1 MKKRKLESSSHKY
14 NNFVIILQQTIFMQ
28 FNIKNIN
35 DWQNVVDSILP
46 ELKHNI
52 LLLKG
57 NLGAGKTTFTQFLIK
72 NLGSKDEVNSPT
84 YSIVNE
90 YNSPKGK
97 IYHFDLYR
105 LKNIEEVYDIGIE
118 EYLDNAFLCII
129 EWPEVYEDELYGLN
143 YHSMSINNTGEN
155 REITFD

>member
-1 MKKRKLESSSHKY
+1 MKIQSLHE
-14 NNFVIILQQTIFMQ
+14 
-28 FNIKNIN
+28 
-35 DWQNVVDSILP
+35 WQEVVDKIIP
-46 ELKHNI
+46 DLKHNI

-57 NLGAGKTTFTQFLIK
+57 NLGAGKTTFTQFLLK
-72 NLGSKDEVNSPT
+72 KLGSQDEVNSPT

-90 YNSPKGK
+90 YNTPKGK

-129 EWPEVYEDELYGLN
+129 EWPEVYEEELYGLN
-143 YHSMSINNTGEN
+143 YHTMSIVNIGDE
-155 REITFD
+155 REISFE

>member
-1 MKKRKLESSSHKY
+1 MNY
-14 NNFVIILQQTIFMQ
+14 TIHT
-28 FNIKNIN
+28 IE
-35 DWQNVVDSILP
+35 DWQEIVNSIIP
-46 ELKHNI
+46 EMKHSI

-57 NLGAGKTTFTQFLIK
+57 NLGAGKTTFTQFLLK
-72 NLGSKDEVNSPT
+72 NLESSDEVNSPT

-90 YNSPKGK
+90 YNTPKGK
-97 IYHFDLYR
+97 IFHFDLYR
-105 LKNIEEVYDIGIE
+105 LKSIEEVYDIGIE

-143 YHSMSINNTGEN
+143 YHTMSIVNTGEE

>member
-1 MKKRKLESSSHKY
+1 
-14 NNFVIILQQTIFMQ
+14 LQQITFME
-28 FNIKNIN
+28 FNIQQLE
-35 DWQNVVDSILP
+35 DWQEIVEQIIPALH
-46 ELKHNI
+46 HNI

-57 NLGAGKTTFTQFLIK
+57 NLGAGKTTFTQFLLK
-72 NLGSKDEVNSPT
+72 NLESTDEVNSPT

-90 YNSPKGK
+90 YNTPKGK

-129 EWPEVYEDELYGLN
+129 EWPEVYEEELYGLN
-143 YHSMSINNTGEN
+143 YHTMSIINTDEN
-155 REITFD
+155 RAISFE